1 MQCPQCGR
9 PFSGDACAECASAAP
24 PSAPRRPRLP
34 LRSFLSGPG
43 DKIQWKPIGLGLLG
57 VLVVLGSIMWFV
69 WASTDA
75 KMKKE
80 GQFDNEVVIPP
91 GKDFGYILIVG
102 PRDFPYTFEVTP
114 YNGRAVMA
122 FGRVD
127 DGNTEKIMA
136 KDLDSVLDSV
146 VDVGVGQLKTQGGM
160 LTRGRYRWVVG
171 NPNDKPL
178 RVKIRFG

>member
-1 MQCPQCGR
+1 M
-9 PFSGDACAECASAAP
+9 
-24 PSAPRRPRLP
+24 
-34 LRSFLSGPG
+34 
-43 DKIQWKPIGLGLLG
+43 
-57 VLVVLGSIMWFV
+57 GSIMWFV
-69 WASTDA
+69 WESTDA

-91 GKDFGYILIVG
+91 GKDFGYIIIVG
-102 PRDFPYTFEVTP
+102 PIDVPYTFEVTP
-114 YNGRAVMA
+114 VNGRAVMA

-136 KDLDSVLDSV
+136 KDLAGALDNE
-146 VDVGVGQLKTQGGM
+146 VDVGVGQTKTKGGM
-160 LTRGRYRWVVG
+160 LTRGRYRWAVA